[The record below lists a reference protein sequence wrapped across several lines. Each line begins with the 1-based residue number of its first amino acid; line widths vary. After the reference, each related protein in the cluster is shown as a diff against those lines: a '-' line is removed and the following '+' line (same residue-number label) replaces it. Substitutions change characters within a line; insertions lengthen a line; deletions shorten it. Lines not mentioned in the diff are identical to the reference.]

1 MRNAAQVERT
11 NRPRLGGTEL
21 SRKVVRA
28 VQNPEMLVF
37 TGTLSLDPHE
47 NHQ

>member
-21 SRKVVRA
+21 SRKVA
-28 VQNPEMLVF
+28 GPVQSPRKHLKC
-37 TGTLSLDPHE
+37 
-47 NHQ
+47 